1 MKELSKDML
10 NGGCVG
16 RFYLRLRFN
25 SKLPIPS
32 SRRMDVASV
41 NLYASFLVKVKR
53 EALRRGV
60 WFKLSRVERA
70 IFDLTMKYVRR
81 PKSMRLVY
89 ALAKVIV
96 KIKALLASPLR
107 WFMGQIG
114 KPIARRLSK
123 IAEGWGN
130 KEAAKWAQDEG
141 FIRFLTVTDKVF
153 QSLTWK
159 R

>member
-1 MKELSKDML
+1 M
-10 NGGCVG
+10 
-16 RFYLRLRFN
+16 
-25 SKLPIPS
+25 
-32 SRRMDVASV
+32 
-41 NLYASFLVKVKR
+41 VKVKR

-107 WFMGQIG
+107 WFIGQIG

-130 KEAAKWAQDEG
+130 
-141 FIRFLTVTDKVF
+141 
-153 QSLTWK
+153 
-159 R
+159 